1 MKNIIIVTKG
11 NNAVGLGDD
20 NKPAVTKTVLNSAF
34 LAGLETLIEMM
45 NGIADTPAETSHFYL
60 PDTLQGIITG
70 ASVEYVKTGKTAQG
84 KQLSEQEIKAF
95 SDFYALYAKKILN
108 VRFSLYKYIKKENT
122 ELQALK
128 NKAWNALNAIGVNTA
143 SQQSVEPVVLDPDKE
158 LRAMLDKALK
168 DAIDAGDFDKY
179 DALMAR
185 RSQLKE
191 AKVVTT
197 NASSSTTNDN
207 SSNVASKIT
216 VKFDDEPIDFK
227 KNDSKA
233 SSQLPLEGD
242 TDEGEQDLHQ
252 LGFEETEE
260 EEMEW

>member
-45 NGIADTPAETSHFYL
+45 NGVADTPAETSHFYL

-95 SDFYALYAKKILN
+95 TDFYALYAKKILN
-108 VRFSLYKYIKKENT
+108 VRFSLYKYIKKDNT

-128 NKAWNALNAIGVNTA
+128 NKAWNTLNSIATNSIATA
-143 SQQSVEPVVLDPDKE
+143 PQTITKTVIVDPDKE
-158 LRAMLDKALK
+158 LREMFDKKMLEAL
-168 DAIDAGDFDKY
+168 DAGDMEKYKLFKAERDNLSAPKEVTITETVETSNAQSNTGFSRVQFDDTNNNGVIDFDKP
-179 DALMAR
+179 
-185 RSQLKE
+185 
-191 AKVVTT
+191 
-197 NASSSTTNDN
+197 ASSSENNNEDSQIN
-207 SSNVASKIT
+207 FDEV
-216 VKFDDEPIDFK
+216 DDE
-227 KNDSKA
+227 S
-233 SSQLPLEGD
+233 
-242 TDEGEQDLHQ
+242 
-252 LGFEETEE
+252 ETE
-260 EEMEW
+260 W

>member
-1 MKNIIIVTKG
+1 
-11 NNAVGLGDD
+11 
-20 NKPAVTKTVLNSAF
+20 
-34 LAGLETLIEMM
+34 
-45 NGIADTPAETSHFYL
+45 
-60 PDTLQGIITG
+60 
-70 ASVEYVKTGKTAQG
+70 
-84 KQLSEQEIKAF
+84 
-95 SDFYALYAKKILN
+95 
-108 VRFSLYKYIKKENT
+108 
-122 ELQALK
+122 
-128 NKAWNALNAIGVNTA
+128 
-143 SQQSVEPVVLDPDKE
+143 
-158 LRAMLDKALK
+158 MLDKALK

-191 AKVVTT
+191 AQVVTT
-197 NASSSTTNDN
+197 NAS

-233 SSQLPLEGD
+233 SSQLPLEGAN
-242 TDEGEQDLHQ
+242 DEDEQDLHQ